1 MQTALN
7 LPDKDNLRPDEFADI
22 CGVTKRTVYRWIA
35 EERLDGVFR
44 VNNKRFLI
52 PTTCVYQVVRLSSE
66 CYLEE
71 KD

>member
-22 CGVTKRTVYRWIA
+22 CGVTRRTVYNWIQDGK
-35 EERLDGVFR
+35 LDGVFK
-44 VNNKRFLI
+44 VNNCRFMI
-52 PTTCVYQVVRLSSE
+52 PTSCVYQVVRLSSE

-71 KD
+71 SE